1 MKIFSHIL
9 SPIFGLVFFILLL
22 IFHPL
27 QWLGLKLF
35 GQNGHQKV
43 VDVMCW
49 FLIKSLLFLGVTVSL
64 KNKYKIPKNRTIIF
78 VSNHQGMFDIPPIIW
93 FFRKHIPK
101 FVSKKELGKGIPSIS
116 FNLKYGGAALIDR
129 KDRNQSI
136 KELEKFSKNIHNKT
150 WSAAIFPEGTR
161 SRNGKPKD
169 FAYGGLKTIFQH
181 NPDAIIVPLTI
192 NNSWKL
198 FRYGSYPLGVFF
210 PITFEVHEPIS
221 LKEKEIVEVLK
232 ITEEKIKSKV
242 IVS

>member
-1 MKIFSHIL
+1 MIVLSHLL
-9 SPIFGLVFFILLL
+9 SPIFGFVFYLFLL
-22 IFHPL
+22 IFHPI
-27 QWLGLKLF
+27 QWLGLKLG

-43 VDVMCW
+43 VDVMSW
-49 FLIKSLLFLGVTVSL
+49 FLTKGLLFLGVTVKL
-64 KNKYKIPKNRTIIF
+64 INKYDIPKNKTIIF

-93 FFRKHIPK
+93 FFRKHVPK

-116 FNLKYGGAALIDR
+116 FNLRHGGAALIDR

-136 KELEKFSKNIHNKT
+136 RELEMFSKRINKNN

-161 SRNGKPKD
+161 SRNGVPKP

-181 NPDAIIVPLTI
+181 NPEAIVVPLTI

-198 FRYGSYPLGVFF
+198 FRYGKYPLGVFF
-210 PITFEVHEPIS
+210 PITIETHEPIS
-221 LKEKEIVEVLK
+221 LKDHEISEVLK

-242 IVS
+242 ILS